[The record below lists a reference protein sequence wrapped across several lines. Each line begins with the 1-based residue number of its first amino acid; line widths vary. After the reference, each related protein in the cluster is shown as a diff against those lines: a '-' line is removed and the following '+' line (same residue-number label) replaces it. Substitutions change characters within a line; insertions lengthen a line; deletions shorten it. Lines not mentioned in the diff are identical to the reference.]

1 VAENRVGRVEHSS
14 NLHIYGAPYVRAMS
28 TVVGVGGKRLELPCP
43 VAGYPIEGITW
54 EKGTK
59 FDLIHFSNFNYHLI
73 LLDGRRLPL
82 NSRQRLYPFNGSLT
96 IDPLDKSSDA
106 GLYSCEAR
114 GQNGLTARQSLQ
126 LNILGKFQPHPL
138 LRYFM

>member
-1 VAENRVGRVEHSS
+1 
-14 NLHIYGAPYVRAMS
+14 MS

-96 IDPLDKSSDA
+96 IDPLDKSSDCR
-106 GLYSCEAR
+106 SI
-114 GQNGLTARQSLQ
+114 Q
-126 LNILGKFQPHPL
+126 LRSSRTK
-138 LRYFM
+138 